1 MDESKLF
8 SDSISD
14 FVRDEDEFEEIDCL
28 FEQIP
33 DKVSMAIVDSDKR
46 RAEPCPLACS
56 KFKRT
61 NTSELQQ
68 LIAKNT
74 NENTKRSTNTWL
86 RHYQKWAEERGLIPA
101 LLEFQ
106 NWS

>member
-14 FVRDEDEFEEIDCL
+14 FVRDEDEFEEIDRL

-46 RAEPCPLACS
+46 RAEPCL
-56 KFKRT
+56 
-61 NTSELQQ
+61 
-68 LIAKNT
+68 
-74 NENTKRSTNTWL
+74 
-86 RHYQKWAEERGLIPA
+86 
-101 LLEFQ
+101 
-106 NWS
+106 